1 MVLVGL
7 GRVLGGT
14 LGGALGVC
22 DGSGVSRV
30 GPLEAF
36 GALWGPLGR
45 SWGGLGGPQRALS
58 ISDEPQVTRCRGPWT
73 PPKL

>member
-14 LGGALGVC
+14 MGGALGVC

-36 GALWGPLGR
+36 AALWGPLER
-45 SWGGLGGPQRALS
+45 SWGGLVGPQRALV
-58 ISDEPQVTRCRGPWT
+58 ISDGARVTSCRGPWA